1 MVKTA
6 AAGARKIWRQISR
19 QISRRNRTL
28 TLPVPAHPRGQESG
42 AARGMF
48 EPPPES
54 QRVLL
59 DELTEDILSWL
70 PAETDCHARG
80 ARVIAKL
87 RDLVGDLPASADH
100 HHSDRFGLLQHSLE
114 VALKMLEEFEK
125 TLLPDAPPDVALFSP
140 EADPLETQYLYFLA
154 GLGHDLGKL
163 LDMDVWA
170 GGQRWS
176 PLNQTYAEFLKQVK
190 MEAVLEWN
198 EKGVRGGHAQFSPWL
213 MHHLLGPADI
223 RFMGLERLPE
233 LMAALAGTH
242 TAEQSTPLASLV
254 SKVDQQS
261 VEQAA
266 PDWMLKRPD
275 SKVNQ
280 FIRSLRNLISG
291 GRLKVNSPGAP
302 VYVTGDKAAVVIPRS
317 LSTARG
323 YLKEDKITLPSNH
336 HLYDLLAQAEIVEA
350 DENGQCVKRI
360 RVPGK
365 RGPVELYALIFGTN
379 TIIPEHLLP
388 TLPTITFE
396 VLPEEPKQPNIK
408 ASSGIN
414 PSPMEEPKT
423 EAATGTQTAV
433 GTPQII
439 GALSLAASA
448 RPRRARNH
456 KPEALD
462 NCAFAD
468 NHTLVCETHRA

>member
-1 MVKTA
+1 MVETA
-6 AAGARKIWRQISR
+6 PAVARKIWRQICR
-19 QISRRNRTL
+19 QIFRKNRTL

-42 AARGMF
+42 AVPGAIAS
-48 EPPPES
+48 PPEP
-54 QRVLL
+54 QRALL
-59 DELTEDILSWL
+59 EDLTEDILSRL
-70 PAETDCHARG
+70 PEEMDCRARG
-80 ARVIAKL
+80 RRVMAKL

-125 TLLPDAPPDVALFSP
+125 TLLPEAPLDVALFTP
-140 EADPLETQYLYFLA
+140 EADPLQAQYLYFLS

-176 PLNQTYAEFLKQVK
+176 PLNQTYAEFLSQAKVEPEVK
-190 MEAVLEWN
+190 WN
-198 EKGVRGGHAQFSPWL
+198 EKRVHGGHAQFSVWL
-213 MHHLLGPADI
+213 MHHLLDPIDI
-223 RFMGLERLPE
+223 RFIGLERLPE

-242 TAEQSTPLASLV
+242 TSDQATPLASLV

-266 PDWMLKRPD
+266 PDWMLKRED

-280 FIRSLRNLISG
+280 FIRALRDLISG
-291 GRLKVNSPGAP
+291 GRLRVNSPGAP

-317 LSTARG
+317 ISTARG
-323 YLKEDKITLPSNH
+323 YLKQERITLPSNH
-336 HLYDLLAQAEIVEA
+336 HLYDLLAQAKIVEA

-365 RGPVELYALIFGTN
+365 RGPVELYALIFTAD
-379 TIIPEHLLP
+379 TIVPEHILP

-396 VLPEEPKQPNIK
+396 VVPEEPKPVVLN
-408 ASSGIN
+408 SGEMK
-414 PSPMEEPKT
+414 P
-423 EAATGTQTAV
+423 
-433 GTPQII
+433 TPTPE
-439 GALSLAASA
+439 SLG
-448 RPRRARNH
+448 
-456 KPEALD
+456 
-462 NCAFAD
+462 
-468 NHTLVCETHRA
+468 

>member
-1 MVKTA
+1 MAKSA
-6 AAGARKIWRQISR
+6 AAVARKTWRQISR
-19 QISRRNRTL
+19 QIFRQDRTL

-42 AARGMF
+42 AVLGMF

-59 DELTEDILSWL
+59 DKLTEDILSWL
-70 PAETDCHARG
+70 PEEMDCRARG

-100 HHSDRFGLLQHSLE
+100 HHSERYGLLQHSLE

-125 TLLPDAPPDVALFSP
+125 TLLPDAPPDVALFNP
-140 EADPLETQYLYFLA
+140 EADPLQTQYLYFLA

-176 PLNQTYAEFLKQVK
+176 PLNQTYAEFVRQVK
-190 MEAVLEWN
+190 VEPVLRWN
-198 EKGVRGGHAQFSPWL
+198 EKRVRGGHAQFSVWL
-213 MHHLLGPADI
+213 MHYLLGPADI
-223 RFMGLERLPE
+223 RFIGLARLPE

-242 TAEQSTPLASLV
+242 TADQATPLACLV
-254 SKVDQQS
+254 SQADQQS

-266 PDWMLKRPD
+266 PDWMLKRED
-275 SKVNQ
+275 SKVSQ
-280 FIRSLRNLISG
+280 FIRALRDLISG
-291 GRLKVNSPGAP
+291 GRLKVNSRGAP
-302 VYVTGDKAAVVIPRS
+302 VYVTGDRAAAIIPRS
-317 LSTARG
+317 LSTARHH
-323 YLKEDKITLPSNH
+323 LKERKITLPSNH
-336 HLYDLLAQAEIVEA
+336 HLYDLLAQAKVVEA

-379 TIIPEHLLP
+379 TIIPEYILP

-396 VLPEEPKQPNIK
+396 VVPEEPKQPNVK
-408 ASSGIN
+408 ASGSTK
-414 PSPMEEPKT
+414 PSPVEEP
-423 EAATGTQTAV
+423 EAETTASSQTAA
-433 GTPQII
+433 GTP
-439 GALSLAASA
+439 
-448 RPRRARNH
+448 
-456 KPEALD
+456 
-462 NCAFAD
+462 
-468 NHTLVCETHRA
+468 

>member
-1 MVKTA
+1 MVKSA
-6 AAGARKIWRQISR
+6 AAASRKIWRQISR
-19 QISRRNRTL
+19 QIFRQDRTL
-28 TLPVPAHPRGQESG
+28 TLPVPEHPRGQESG
-42 AARGMF
+42 AVRGMF

-54 QRVLL
+54 RRVLL
-59 DELTEDILSWL
+59 DDLTENILSWL
-70 PAETDCHARG
+70 PEEMDCRARG

-125 TLLPDAPPDVALFSP
+125 TLLPDAPPKVALFNT

-176 PLNQTYAEFLKQVK
+176 PLNQTYVEFLSQVK
-190 MEAVLEWN
+190 VEPVLRWN
-198 EKGVRGGHAQFSPWL
+198 EKRVRGGHAQFSPWL
-213 MHHLLGPADI
+213 MHYLLGPTDI
-223 RFMGLERLPE
+223 RFIGLERLTE

-242 TAEQSTPLASLV
+242 TANQSTPLASLV
-254 SKVDQQS
+254 SKADQQS

-266 PDWMLKRPD
+266 PDWMLKRED
-275 SKVNQ
+275 SKVSQ
-280 FIRSLRNLISG
+280 FIRALRDLISG
-291 GRLKVNSPGAP
+291 GKLKVNSRGAP
-302 VYVTGDKAAVVIPRS
+302 VYVTGDRAAAVIPRS

-323 YLKEDKITLPSNH
+323 YLKEEKITLPSNH
-336 HLYDLLAQAEIVEA
+336 HLYDLLAQAKIVEA

-365 RGPVELYALIFGTN
+365 CGPVDLYALIFTAE
-379 TIIPEHLLP
+379 TIVPEHILP

-396 VLPEEPKQPNIK
+396 VVPERPKQPNIK

-414 PSPMEEPKT
+414 PSPGKEPKT
-423 EAATGTQTAV
+423 EAATGSETAV
-433 GTPQII
+433 GAP
-439 GALSLAASA
+439 
-448 RPRRARNH
+448 
-456 KPEALD
+456 
-462 NCAFAD
+462 
-468 NHTLVCETHRA
+468 